1 MFINKKN
8 KLYFLSIVGLILSFL
23 TLKSLTIFN
32 IIKSCFI
39 VDVIEVVVL
48 LLVLPFLFFIM
59 YDQMKHVISTIRAV
73 QYSSLLNEL
82 LVTLSR
88 NSHFYEGNLSD
99 GSKTLTSEVSKKM
112 RVDRC
117 SIWLYNKKR
126 TSLICHQLYVK
137 NEGSWY
143 DGDIIYE
150 KDYKPYFKELKEN
163 PVIVAND
170 VTTHS
175 ATTCFNETY
184 TTPLGIKSMLDVP
197 ILYRGDII
205 GVICLECTRQ
215 VEWSNTDITFTK
227 MLASLF
233 AFAYSVNQI
242 NQVKNE
248 LFEFEH
254 FIDSSVLVSKTDK
267 NGRIIYV
274 NEKFEDVSGWS
285 LEEVVGKDHDILNSG
300 HHGKL
305 FWKHMYKVVNN
316 GDIWND
322 IVINKRKNGE
332 LYWVDTYV
340 KANFDEI
347 TDKVTGYISIR
358 QDVTDLF
365 NNINELNKKNVYLEH
380 AAKILRHD
388 MNSGINIYIPR
399 GVSALE
405 RRLSSDDIEKMK
417 LESPIKLIKEGLK
430 HTQKVYKGVYEFTN
444 LVRTGGELS
453 KDNHNL
459 KDILLNFLSSTS
471 YSKQVIIDFLPTI
484 EVNESLFC
492 TAIDNLI
499 RNGLKYNDSNNKM
512 VSISMIDDNTISVQ
526 DNGRGLT
533 QDEFEIYSQGY
544 TRKINQKEG
553 GTGLGLNICLAI
565 LKEHGFKVTCE
576 KNDVGTNILI
586 KIKNI

>member
-23 TLKSLTIFN
+23 ILKSLTIFN

-73 QYSSLLNEL
+73 QYSALLNEL

-274 NEKFEDVSGWS
+274 NEKFEDVFP
-285 LEEVVGKDHDILNSG
+285 IL
-300 HHGKL
+300 H
-305 FWKHMYKVVNN
+305 
-316 GDIWND
+316 
-322 IVINKRKNGE
+322 
-332 LYWVDTYV
+332 
-340 KANFDEI
+340 
-347 TDKVTGYISIR
+347 
-358 QDVTDLF
+358 
-365 NNINELNKKNVYLEH
+365 
-380 AAKILRHD
+380 
-388 MNSGINIYIPR
+388 
-399 GVSALE
+399 
-405 RRLSSDDIEKMK
+405 EKMK
-417 LESPIKLIKEGLK
+417 PYDK
-430 HTQKVYKGVYEFTN
+430 
-444 LVRTGGELS
+444 
-453 KDNHNL
+453 
-459 KDILLNFLSSTS
+459 
-471 YSKQVIIDFLPTI
+471 
-484 EVNESLFC
+484 
-492 TAIDNLI
+492 
-499 RNGLKYNDSNNKM
+499 
-512 VSISMIDDNTISVQ
+512 
-526 DNGRGLT
+526 
-533 QDEFEIYSQGY
+533 
-544 TRKINQKEG
+544 
-553 GTGLGLNICLAI
+553 
-565 LKEHGFKVTCE
+565 
-576 KNDVGTNILI
+576 
-586 KIKNI
+586 

>member
-8 KLYFLSIVGLILSFL
+8 KISFIVIVGLIFIFL
-23 TLKSLTIFN
+23 TLKTLTIFN
-32 IIKSCFI
+32 IIKSCFN
-39 VDVIEVVVL
+39 VDVIEIIVL
-48 LLVLPFLFFIM
+48 LSVLPFLIYIF
-59 YDQMKHVISTIRAV
+59 YDQMKRSLDTIRSI
-73 QYSSLLNEL
+73 QYSGLLNEL
-82 LVTLSR
+82 LVSLSR
-88 NSHFYEGNLSD
+88 NSHFYDGNLSD
-99 GSKTLTSEVSKKM
+99 GSKILTSEVSKKM

-117 SIWLYNKKR
+117 SIWLYNKKK

-143 DGDIIYE
+143 EGDTIYE

-175 ATTCFNETY
+175 ATTCFNDTY
-184 TTPLGIKSMLDVP
+184 TSPLGIKSMLDVP
-197 ILYRGDII
+197 ILYRGEII

-300 HHGKL
+300 HHDKL
-305 FWKHMYKVVNN
+305 FWKNMYKIVNN

-332 LYWVDTYV
+332 LYWVDTYI

-365 NNINELNKKNVYLEH
+365 NNINELNQKNVYLEH

-405 RRLSSDDIEKMK
+405 RRLSSDEIEKMK

-444 LVRTGGELS
+444 LVRTDGELT
-453 KDNHNL
+453 KTEHNL
-459 KDILLNFLSSTS
+459 RDILLNFLSSTS

-512 VSISMIDDNTISVQ
+512 VAISMIDEDTISIQ

-544 TRKINQKEG
+544 IRKNNQKES

-565 LKEHGFKVTCE
+565 LNEHGFKLRCV
-576 KNDVGTNILI
+576 KNEVGTNILI